1 MISNNPPTINSI
13 NNINSGENTQM
24 NQIRKYWC
32 HLCKKEFSHKYE
44 NDDIKCPYCLK
55 TFCELIENEDIS
67 NASHPSHFEAF
78 NINNLNNQNNLNNSQ
93 NINGENNIN
102 ITNNLNHF
110 NRRAELF
117 RRRANHIAEILS
129 NYFFIQNQDDNI
141 DNIINHIMLHDT
153 NKYGN
158 PPASKKAVESLKKYK
173 INEEKIKEFGF
184 ENSCAVCKDE
194 FNIGEECL
202 SMPCNHY
209 FHGDCLIPWL
219 KERNSCPVCRYELPT
234 DDADF
239 ENMKKIKIKNE
250 NNNNSDNNR
259 INKINEIKIN
269 DSRINKERIRCSEK
283 NVPIISRS

>member
-1 MISNNPPTINSI
+1 MLSNNNPPTFAPF
-13 NNINSGENTQM
+13 NNIITNQNFQM
-24 NQIRKYWC
+24 SPMKKYWC
-32 HLCKKEFSHKYE
+32 HLCKKEFSHIYE
-44 NDDIKCPYCLK
+44 NDDIKCPFCDK
-55 TFCELIENEDIS
+55 TFCEIIENEDTS
-67 NASHPSHFEAF
+67 NASHPIHFEAF
-78 NINNLNNQNNLNNSQ
+78 NLNNTNNQNNINNSH
-93 NINGENNIN
+93 NRNGTNNL
-102 ITNNLNHF
+102 NNLNHF

-117 RRRANHIAEILS
+117 RRRANHIVEFLA
-129 NYFFIQNQDDNI
+129 NYFFNQSSSYNI

-158 PPASKKAVESLKKYK
+158 PPAAKKAIESLKKYK

-219 KERNSCPVCRYELPT
+219 KERNSCPICRYELPT

-239 ENMKKIKIKNE
+239 ENMKKIKLKNE
-250 NNNNSDNNR
+250 NNRSNENNNGINNNENRMDNG
-259 INKINEIKIN
+259 
-269 DSRINKERIRCSEK
+269 DD
-283 NVPIISRS
+283 

>member
-1 MISNNPPTINSI
+1 MLSNNNPPTFAPF
-13 NNINSGENTQM
+13 NNIITNQNFQM
-24 NQIRKYWC
+24 SPMKKYWC
-32 HLCKKEFSHKYE
+32 HLCKKEFSHIYE
-44 NDDIKCPYCLK
+44 NDDIKCPFCDK
-55 TFCELIENEDIS
+55 TFCEIIENEDTS
-67 NASHPSHFEAF
+67 NASHPIHFEAF
-78 NINNLNNQNNLNNSQ
+78 NLNNTNNQNNINNSH
-93 NINGENNIN
+93 NRNGTNNL
-102 ITNNLNHF
+102 NNLNHF

-117 RRRANHIAEILS
+117 RRRANHIVEFLA
-129 NYFFIQNQDDNI
+129 NYFFNQSSSYNI

-158 PPASKKAVESLKKYK
+158 PPASKKAVENLKKYK

-219 KERNSCPVCRYELPT
+219 KERNSCPICRYELPT

-239 ENMKKIKIKNE
+239 ENMKKIKLKNENNRSNE
-250 NNNNSDNNR
+250 NNNNNGINNNENRMDNG
-259 INKINEIKIN
+259 
-269 DSRINKERIRCSEK
+269 DD
-283 NVPIISRS
+283 

>member
-1 MISNNPPTINSI
+1 MLTNTPPTFPPF
-13 NNINSGENTQM
+13 NNINNNQTPQMTQM
-24 NQIRKYWC
+24 KKYWC
-32 HLCKKEFSHKYE
+32 HLCKKEFSHIYE
-44 NDDIKCPYCLK
+44 NDDVKCSFCGK
-55 TFCELIENEDIS
+55 TFCEIIENEDTS

-78 NINNLNNQNNLNNSQ
+78 NINN
-93 NINGENNIN
+93 INTQNNIN
-102 ITNNLNHF
+102 NTQNRNGTNNNLNNLNHF
-110 NRRAELF
+110 NRRAQIF
-117 RRRANHIAEILS
+117 RRRANHIVEVLA
-129 NYFFIQNQDDNI
+129 NYFLIQNSNGDNL

-158 PPASKKAVESLKKYK
+158 PPAAKKAVESLKKYK

-239 ENMKKIKIKNE
+239 ENMKKFKLKNE
-250 NNNNSDNNR
+250 NNDGNNNSNNR
-259 INKINEIKIN
+259 INNNEN
-269 DSRINKERIRCSEK
+269 RMDNGDNSQ
-283 NVPIISRS
+283 